1 MASVCK
7 PQVCLNLMSMIVS
20 FSASNSRVKL
30 QKMGKLQ
37 EARKGKCNLQA
48 EMRFFPGAYGK
59 QDTHLQTQVT
69 AFITGRPK
77 VSILVQNP
85 AASWCKTCALLFLAH
100 AHQNPW

>member
-1 MASVCK
+1 MTLGFFAPDSH
-7 PQVCLNLMSMIVS
+7 
-20 FSASNSRVKL
+20 VKL
-30 QKMGKLQ
+30 QKQQM
-37 EARKGKCNLQA
+37 ARAKIGKCNVQV
-48 EMRFFPGAYGK
+48 EMLFFQGAYGK
-59 QDTHLQTQVT
+59 QDMHLRTQVT